1 MSGPGRRWLEL
12 RARAPRAGERD
23 ALLAD
28 GLLSLGARGVE
39 EKAGWFVAYFE
50 EPDALDAFLDRA
62 RSTLVAEIGAEPLL
76 LEHAWQDHEAWEETW
91 RRGLGPRRV
100 TDRIV
105 VHPSWAPPEGVG
117 PEDVV
122 VVLDPGMAFGTAEH
136 GTTRGCLRLLDDAV
150 GPGER
155 ILDVGAG
162 SGILSI
168 AAALLGAG
176 EVVAIEGDP
185 LACEAMVE
193 NIDRN
198 DVADRVSVVQEWAST
213 PSVAAFAPVQGIV
226 ANIEAGLLEPLF
238 PGFAAALVPG
248 GWLIV
253 SGILQEEWAGV
264 RDSLT
269 SQGFRP
275 TAVDDDG
282 AWCSGA
288 FRRDGGSPA

>member
-1 MSGPGRRWLEL
+1 MSRPGRRWLEL
-12 RARAPRAGERD
+12 RVRAPRAGERD

-39 EKAGWFVAYFE
+39 ERAGWFVAYFE
-50 EPDALDAFLDRA
+50 EPADLDVFLDRA
-62 RSTLVAEIGAEPLL
+62 RATLIAETDLQPLL
-76 LEHAWQDHEAWEETW
+76 LEHAWQDHEAWEDTW

-105 VHPSWAPPEGVG
+105 VHPSWAPPQTVRSG
-117 PEDVV
+117 DVV

-136 GTTRGCLRLLDDAV
+136 GTTRGCLRLLDGTVA
-150 GPGER
+150 PTER

-168 AAALLGAG
+168 AAALLGAR

-185 LACEAMVE
+185 LACEAMAE

-198 DVADRVSVVQEWAST
+198 GVSDRVSIVQEWAS
-213 PSVAAFAPVQGIV
+213 SNSIGALAPVGGIM

-238 PGFAAALVPG
+238 SGFVAALVPG

-253 SGILQEEWAGV
+253 SGILEEEWTGV
-264 RDSLT
+264 RDGLT
-269 SQGFRP
+269 SAGFQLI
-275 TAVDDDG
+275 AVDED
-282 AWCSGA
+282 SGWWSGS
-288 FRRDGGSPA
+288 FRFETRA